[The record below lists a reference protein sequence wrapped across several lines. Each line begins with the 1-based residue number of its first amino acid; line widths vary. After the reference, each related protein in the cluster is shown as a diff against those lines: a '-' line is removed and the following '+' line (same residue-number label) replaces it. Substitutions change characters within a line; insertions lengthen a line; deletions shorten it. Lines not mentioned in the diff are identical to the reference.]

1 MSAQGGPIKVIFLT
15 FYYEAWDALAGIYEL
30 MRADSRFDVT
40 VVAISRKLTGEAGF
54 DDAAGVSAF
63 FERLGIPHL
72 VNADLAGIFDGSAPD
87 YIFVNYPWQRNYE
100 KRYRPDALA
109 AIGRIVYVPY
119 FSLPLVQE
127 PADGVN
133 PDTGFQPIAAHLYTQ
148 RMHQLAS
155 LVFTQDD
162 FTRDAFAL
170 TQRGNTHVHFVGS
183 TKLDEL
189 VADYKVA
196 KDAVAGVG
204 KTLLWAPHHS
214 YSPHWLNFGNFA
226 QVKEDML
233 AWAGAH
239 ADWKIILRPHPFLFG
254 TLIDRRV
261 LPAAELES
269 WLQWWNAL
277 PNTQIDVSSSSAD
290 IFAKSSHILTD
301 GISYLAEWPLAT
313 GKSPI
318 FLEHEGHWD
327 FSPLGELAAAT
338 SHKISMIGEL
348 DAATAMIDIDANR
361 MIEIAELHAAALP
374 NPGRTAHRIVEV
386 VAADYESGSSLVDA
400 SLITE
405 VPWELQANRE
415 PLD

>member
-1 MSAQGGPIKVIFLT
+1 MPIKVVFLT

-30 MRADSRFDVT
+30 MRVDPRFDVR
-40 VVAISRKLTGEAGF
+40 VVALSRKLTGQAGF
-54 DDAAGVSAF
+54 DDAAGVSDF
-63 FERLGIPHL
+63 FDRLGIQHL
-72 VNADLAGIFDGSAPD
+72 VNADLAGVFGGSAPD
-87 YIFVNYPWQRNYE
+87 YIFVNYPWQRNYSPE
-100 KRYRPDALA
+100 YRPDKLA

-127 PADGVN
+127 PTDGVN
-133 PDTGFQPIAAHLYTQ
+133 PESGFQPIAAHLYTQ

-196 KDAVAGVG
+196 SDGVAGVAR
-204 KTLLWAPHHS
+204 TLLWAPHHS
-214 YSPHWLNFGNFA
+214 YSQHWLNFGNFA

-239 ADWKIILRPHPFLFG
+239 PEWRVILRPHPFLFG
-254 TLIDRRV
+254 TLIDRKV
-261 LPAAELES
+261 LPASELES
-269 WLQWWNAL
+269 WLTWWNAL
-277 PNTQIDVSSSSAD
+277 PNTSIDVSSSSAQ
-290 IFAKSSHILTD
+290 IFAQASHILTD

-313 GKSPI
+313 GKPAI
-318 FLEHEGHWD
+318 FLEHEGHWE

-338 SHKISMIGEL
+338 AHKISMIGEL
-348 DAATAMIDIDANR
+348 DAAIAMIDIDPNR
-361 MIEIAELHAAALP
+361 MLEIAELHASALP
-374 NPGRTAHRIVEV
+374 NPGRTANRIVEV
-386 VAADYESGSSLVDA
+386 VAADFESGSTPVDA

-405 VPWELQANRE
+405 VPWELKDNRE

>member
-1 MSAQGGPIKVIFLT
+1 MRIKVVFLT
-15 FYYEAWDALAGIYEL
+15 FYYEAWDALAGVYEL
-30 MRADSRFDVT
+30 MLADPRFDVK
-40 VVAISRKLTGEAGF
+40 VVAISRKLTGQQGF
-54 DDAAGVSAF
+54 DDAAGVSVF
-63 FERLGIPHL
+63 FDRLAIDHV
-72 VNADLAGIFDGSAPD
+72 VNADLATVFEGAAPD

-133 PDTGFQPIAAHLYTQ
+133 PDTGFEPIAAHLYTQ
-148 RMHQLAS
+148 RMHQVAS

-170 TQRGNTHVHFVGS
+170 TERGNTHVHFVGS

-189 VADYKVA
+189 LADYA
-196 KDAVAGVG
+196 AASDGVAGVS

-214 YSPHWLNFGNFA
+214 YSRHWLNFGNFA
-226 QVKEDML
+226 DVKEEML
-233 AWAGAH
+233 EWAGAH
-239 ADWKIILRPHPFLFG
+239 PDWKIILRPHPFLFG
-254 TLIDRRV
+254 TLIDRKV
-261 LPAAELES
+261 LPASNLDS
-269 WLQWWNAL
+269 WLNWWNSL
-277 PNTQIDVSSSSAD
+277 PNTSIDVSSSSAQ
-290 IFAKSSHILTD
+290 IFTKASHILTD

-313 GKSPI
+313 GKPAI
-318 FLEHEGHWD
+318 FLEHKGHWE

-338 SHKISMIGEL
+338 AHKISMIGEL
-348 DAATAMIDIDANR
+348 DAAIAMMDIDANR
-361 MIEIAELHAAALP
+361 VIEIAELHAAALP
-374 NPGRTAHRIVEV
+374 NPGRTANRIVEV
-386 VAADYESGSSLVDA
+386 VAADFESGSPLVDTA
-400 SLITE
+400 TLVD